1 MAWPDS
7 ANCRATN
14 RHPKGPAMIRTIFL
28 AALLASAPAIAA
40 DMPNPM
46 LTPAQAGSDV
56 ALLRR
61 AMETI
66 HPGLYRYVSKAQVD
80 AAFARLEAQ
89 AQAPTAT
96 LTLHR
101 EIARLVASIHC
112 DHSKPELPDAITAW
126 RKTNASHL
134 PLRFRLIE
142 GRMIVLSGALPKG
155 AEVIA
160 INGRPV
166 PQILNAIAPL
176 VAYDGDTDQAIA
188 VKIADDSDLG
198 GSDLE
203 EYWPGLFG
211 APAQWDI
218 AWKLPGDAAGKNIQ
232 LAPISFD
239 QWTRLDA
246 PDGPYRNEF
255 YNGITWRMAGKQ
267 AQLKIDTFV
276 NYRNPVAATPFLGG
290 FFKAMKAA
298 GTEHLIL
305 DLRNNGGGSTDPTI
319 ALARHLLDAP
329 FTLTRSIRARTIRFG
344 DLPDHI
350 ETWGDRA
357 AQFNPPESAY
367 RATADGLLERIPA
380 GTNEADDD
388 DSEIEHQPLPADQ
401 RFTGRLTV
409 LTGPQ
414 NGSGATM
421 TIAWLKDRRD
431 VTLVGEDTSGS
442 AEGPTAG
449 NIFNLKL
456 PASGIRVR
464 VPQFRSFT
472 NIKAFTPRRG
482 VAADSQVVPTLAD
495 FEAGRD
501 RALDVARALGAPAA
515 AVDPVAAL
523 TAAFAGN
530 WAGTLDYR
538 DYGNDGRVTLPTLMS
553 ANGLSLAW
561 TFDDGPGKTVR
572 SKQSWSFSPDGKSL
586 IIAGDNS
593 RETLAV
599 AELRRSSTGAL
610 TIVADGMGEE
620 NGRQVMVREIL
631 TRDGP
636 GLRITRQSRSAGQ
649 PFIMRHS
656 YQLRPAT

>member
-1 MAWPDS
+1 MF
-7 ANCRATN
+7 
-14 RHPKGPAMIRTIFL
+14 RTAL
-28 AALLASAPAIAA
+28 VAALLANTATAA
-40 DMPNPM
+40 EMPNPM
-46 LTPAQAGSDV
+46 LSPAQAASDV
-56 ALLRR
+56 VLLRR
-61 AMETI
+61 AFETI
-66 HPGLYRYVSKAQVD
+66 HPGLYRYQSKAAVD

-89 AQAPTAT
+89 VKAPIST

-112 DHSKPELPDAITAW
+112 DHSKPELPDAIEQW
-126 RKTNASHL
+126 RQTNASHL

-155 AEVIA
+155 AEITA

-166 PQILNAIAPL
+166 PQILQAVAPL
-176 VAYDGDTDQAIA
+176 VAYDGDTDQAVT

-211 APAQWDI
+211 APQQWDI
-218 AWKLPGDAAGKNIQ
+218 AWKMPGDETGQTSQ
-232 LAPISFD
+232 LAPISFN
-239 QWTRLDA
+239 QWTQLDA
-246 PDGPYRNEF
+246 PDGKYRNEF
-255 YNGITWRMAGKQ
+255 YNGITWRMAGKT
-267 AQLKIDTFV
+267 ARLKMDTFV

-290 FFKAMKAA
+290 FFKAMQAA

-329 FTLTRSIRARTIRFG
+329 FVLTRSIRAKTIRFG
-344 DLPDHI
+344 DLPQYM
-350 ETWGDRA
+350 ETWGDRE
-357 AQFNPPESAY
+357 AQFNAPESAW
-367 RATADGLLERIPA
+367 RRTDDGLLERIPT
-380 GTNEADDD
+380 GTDEGDDD
-388 DSEIEHQPLPADQ
+388 DSTIAHQPLPAEQ
-401 RFTGRLTV
+401 RFKGRLTV

-449 NIFNLKL
+449 NIFNLVL

-482 VAADSQVVPTLAD
+482 VAADVQVVPTLAD

-501 RALDVARALGAPAA
+501 RAVEVARALPAPLDAA
-515 AVDPVAAL
+515 ATLSTAL
-523 TAAFAGN
+523 AGN

-538 DYGNDGRVTLPTLMS
+538 DYGNDARVTLPTLMA
-553 ANGLSLAW
+553 ANGISLAW
-561 TFDDGPGKTVR
+561 RFDDGPGKTVR
-572 SKQSWSFSPDGKSL
+572 SRQFWSVSPDGRVVT
-586 IIAGDNS
+586 IAGE
-593 RETLAV
+593 RAEETLTV
-599 AELRRSSTGAL
+599 TELRRAPGGAITL
-610 TIVADGMGEE
+610 VADGRGEE
-620 NGRQVMVREIL
+620 NGRKVLVREIL

-636 GLRITRQSRSAGQ
+636 VLRITRMSRAPGQ

-656 YQLRPAT
+656 YQLRPAA

>member
-1 MAWPDS
+1 MF
-7 ANCRATN
+7 
-14 RHPKGPAMIRTIFL
+14 RTPLL
-28 AALLASAPAIAA
+28 AALLATTPALAA
-40 DMPNPM
+40 EMPNPM
-46 LTPAQAGSDV
+46 LTPAQAASDV

-66 HPGLYRYVSKAQVD
+66 HPGLYRYLPKAAVD
-80 AAFARLEAQ
+80 ASFARLEAETR
-89 AQAPTAT
+89 APIST
-96 LTLHR
+96 LALHR

-112 DHSKPELPDAITAW
+112 DHSKPELPDAIEQW
-126 RKTNASHL
+126 RQTNASHL
-134 PLRFRLIE
+134 PFRFRLIE

-155 AEVIA
+155 AEITA

-166 PQILNAIAPL
+166 PQILNAVAPL
-176 VAYDGDTDQAIA
+176 VAYDGDTDQAVT

-211 APAQWDI
+211 APQRWDVS
-218 AWKLPGDAAGKNIQ
+218 WKIPGAAAGQASQ
-232 LAPISFD
+232 LAPISFN
-239 QWTRLDA
+239 QWAELDA
-246 PDGPYRNEF
+246 PDGKYRNEF
-255 YNGITWRMAGKQ
+255 YNGITWRMAGKV
-267 AQLKIDTFV
+267 ARLKIDTFV

-305 DLRNNGGGSTDPTI
+305 DLRSNGGGSTDPTI

-329 FTLTRSIRARTIRFG
+329 FTLTRSIRAKTIRFG
-344 DLPDHI
+344 DLPNHI
-350 ETWGDRA
+350 EVWGDRD
-357 AQFNPPESAY
+357 AQFNPPASAY
-367 RATADGLLERIPA
+367 RPTSDGLLERIPT
-380 GTNEADDD
+380 GTDGADDD
-388 DSEIEHQPLPADQ
+388 DSTIEHLPLPAAQ

-464 VPQFRSFT
+464 VPQFKSFT

-482 VAADSQVVPTLAD
+482 VATDMLVVPTLAD

-501 RALDVARALGAPAA
+501 RAVEVARSLGTPAA
-515 AVDPVAAL
+515 PLDAAATL
-523 TAAFAGN
+523 TAALGGN

-538 DYGNDGRVTLPTLMS
+538 DYGNDGRVTLPTLMT
-553 ANGLSLAW
+553 ATGLTMAW

-572 SKQSWSFSPDGKSL
+572 SAETWAVSPDGKTLTITGGKSQ
-586 IIAGDNS
+586 
-593 RETLAV
+593 ETMAV
-599 AELRRSSTGAL
+599 AELRRSPSGAVTL
-610 TIVADGMGEE
+610 VADGRGSE
-620 NGRQVMVREIL
+620 NGVMVMVRTIL
-631 TRDGP
+631 TRDKGV
-636 GLRITRQSRSAGQ
+636 LRLTRMSRTAGQ

-656 YQLRPAT
+656 YQLRPAS

>member
-1 MAWPDS
+1 
-7 ANCRATN
+7 
-14 RHPKGPAMIRTIFL
+14 
-28 AALLASAPAIAA
+28 
-40 DMPNPM
+40 MPNPI
-46 LTPAQAGSDV
+46 LSPAQAASDV
-56 ALLRR
+56 ALMRR
-61 AMETI
+61 ALETI
-66 HPGLYRYVSKAQVD
+66 HPGLYRYQSKAAVD

-89 AQAPTAT
+89 VKAPIST

-112 DHSKPELPDAITAW
+112 DHSKPELPDAIEQW
-126 RKTNASHL
+126 RQTNASHL

-155 AEVIA
+155 AEITA

-166 PQILNAIAPL
+166 PQILQAVAPL
-176 VAYDGDTDQAIA
+176 VAYDGDTDQAVT

-211 APAQWDI
+211 APERWDI
-218 AWKLPGDAAGKNIQ
+218 AWKMPGDAAGQTSQ
-232 LAPISFD
+232 LAPISFN
-239 QWTRLDA
+239 QWTQLDA
-246 PDGPYRNEF
+246 PDGKYRNEF
-255 YNGITWRMAGKQ
+255 YNGITWRMAGKT
-267 AQLKIDTFV
+267 ARLKMDTFV

-290 FFKAMKAA
+290 FFKSMQAA

-305 DLRNNGGGSTDPTI
+305 DLRNNGGGSEDVSI

-329 FTLTRSIRARTIRFG
+329 FVLTRSIRAKTIRFG
-344 DLPDHI
+344 DLPKYI
-350 ETWGDRA
+350 ETWGDRD
-357 AQFNPPESAY
+357 AQFNAPESAW
-367 RATADGLLERIPA
+367 RRTDDGLLERIPS
-380 GTNEADDD
+380 GTDEGDDD
-388 DSEIEHQPLPADQ
+388 DSTIAHQPLPAEQ
-401 RFTGRLTV
+401 RFKGRLTV

-449 NIFNLKL
+449 NIFNLVL

-482 VAADSQVVPTLAD
+482 VAADVQVVPTLAD

-501 RALDVARALGAPAA
+501 RAVEVARALPAPLDAA
-515 AVDPVAAL
+515 ATLSTAL
-523 TAAFAGN
+523 AGN

-538 DYGNDGRVTLPTLMS
+538 DYGNDARVTLPTLMA

-572 SKQSWSFSPDGKSL
+572 SRQVWSVSPDGRVVT
-586 IIAGDNS
+586 IAGE
-593 RETLAV
+593 RAEETLTV
-599 AELRRSSTGAL
+599 TELRRAPGGAITL
-610 TIVADGMGEE
+610 VADGRGEE
-620 NGRQVMVREIL
+620 NGRLVLVRETL

-636 GLRITRQSRSAGQ
+636 VLRITRMSRAPGQ

-656 YQLRPAT
+656 YQLRPAA